1 MNLPEIV
8 NDFVSLFFPRCC
20 LACSQALVKGE
31 ESICTSCMLELPQ
44 TQYHRDPAN
53 PLRTRMSDRVPIA
66 YGFAFLKF
74 TKSGRVQ
81 KLLHALKY
89 KNHPE
94 VGILIGK
101 VYGDRLKEAGLQNSF
116 DGIVPVPLHPSRLR
130 KRGYNQSER
139 FAEGL
144 SLAFGVPNLS
154 NALSRSTKTQ
164 TQTRKTKLKRWEN
177 VAEVFVINDQ
187 HSVRGLRIL
196 LVDDVVTTGATLEAC
211 ITTLLAEGCTSVSI
225 ACIAEA

>member
-1 MNLPEIV
+1 MSLPEIV

-20 LACSQALVKGE
+20 LGCSQALVKGE

-44 TQYHRDPAN
+44 TQYHKDPAN
-53 PLRTRMSDRVPIA
+53 PLRTRLADRVPIA

-81 KLLHALKY
+81 KILHALKY

-94 VGILIGK
+94 VGITLGK
-101 VYGDRLKEAGLQNSF
+101 VYGERLKEADLQNRF
-116 DGIVPVPLHPSRLR
+116 DCIVPVPLHPSRLR

-144 SLAFGVPNLS
+144 SLAFGVPNFAK
-154 NALSRSTKTQ
+154 ALYRSTKTQ

-177 VAEVFVINDQ
+177 VAEVFAINTQ
-187 HSVRGLRIL
+187 HPVRGLRVL

-211 ITTLLAEGCTSVSI
+211 IATLLAEGCASVSI